1 MAEMKTIFL
10 VRHGKA
16 DGSWDYD
23 HDFERMLTRK
33 GKNDASAL
41 ATLLREEG
49 LLPDVIVSSP
59 AFRAAQTARSLAT
72 GLDLNPEEIQ
82 YEAALYPGTPDAYL
96 RCICEVSAKALML
109 VGHNPVLEQLVLHFS
124 GGKLSHFPTAAC
136 AVFKVSTRTEQVESL
151 QLLFHHSG

>member
-1 MAEMKTIFL
+1 MADRKILFL

-16 DGSWDYD
+16 DDPWDYD

-33 GKNDASAL
+33 GKHDATAL
-41 ATLLREEG
+41 ATLLHKEG

-59 AFRAAQTARSLAT
+59 AFRTAQTARSLAT

-82 YEAALYPGTPDAYL
+82 YEAALYPGTPDAYIG
-96 RCICEVSAKALML
+96 CICEVSAKALML
-109 VGHNPVLEQLVLHFS
+109 VGHNPVLEQLVLHFT

-136 AVFKVSTRTEQVESL
+136 AVFEVSARTDQVESL
-151 QLLFHHSG
+151 QLLFHHPG